1 MAKRCNLTF
10 GDPDSYADAIEKSD
24 VKLTITGAGD
34 FSAQL
39 VRVELKQLVIY
50 RLRERLPRIAYLSLP
65 PDKIFL
71 SFPVGPGSLVLDGFV
86 LRRGDIVF
94 HSPGQHVHQRSGAE
108 CQWGL
113 ISLSPEQLAH
123 YSKALTG
130 RPIAIPDASTILKPA
145 RPTRSRFHRLFRQ
158 ACDLAEAKKGLIERP
173 EVARALEQQL
183 LHAIVNC
190 LTAAEVIGNAKTRHR
205 HAALMARF
213 ETVPSGQ
220 IDQRLTLTRL
230 CKEVGVPERTL
241 RMCCSEFLGVGPMR
255 YLTLR
260 RLNDARAALR
270 RADPSTA
277 SVAGV
282 AREHHFTELG
292 RFAVLY
298 RTTFGELPSTTLQ
311 TAPQTYSAEIA

>member
-10 GDPDSYADAIEKSD
+10 DDSASYADAIEKGG

-39 VRVELKQLVIY
+39 VRLELKQLVIY
-50 RLRERLPRIAYLSLP
+50 RQRERLPRIAYISLP
-65 PDKIFL
+65 SEKVFL
-71 SFPVGPGSLVLDGFV
+71 SFPVGPGSLVLDGFI

-94 HSPGQHVHQRSGAE
+94 HSPGQHVHQRSQGE

-130 RPIAIPDASTILKPA
+130 RPIAIPEMNKILSPA
-145 RPTRSRFHRLFRQ
+145 RPTRSRFHHLFRE
-158 ACDLAEAKKGLIERP
+158 ACDLAETKRSLIERP

-183 LHAIVNC
+183 LHAIIHC
-190 LTAAEVIGNAKTRHR
+190 LTADEVIDSAKTRHR

-213 ETVPSGQ
+213 ETVLSRQ
-220 IDQRLTLTRL
+220 IDQRLTLTTL
-230 CKEVGVPERTL
+230 CKEVGVPARTL

-260 RLNDARAALR
+260 RLNNARAALR

-282 AREHHFTELG
+282 ARKHHFTELG

-311 TAPQTYSAEIA
+311 TAPQTVSAEIA

>member
-10 GDPDSYADAIEKSD
+10 GDSASYADAIEKGG

-39 VRVELKQLVIY
+39 VRLELKQLVIY
-50 RLRERLPRIAYLSLP
+50 RLRERLPRIAYISLP
-65 PDKIFL
+65 SEKVFL
-71 SFPVGPGSLVLDGFV
+71 SFPVGPGSLIVNGFV

-94 HSPGQHVHQRSGAE
+94 HSPGQQVHQRSNGE

-113 ISLSPEQLAH
+113 ISLSPDQLAH
-123 YSKALTG
+123 YSKTLTG
-130 RPIAIPDASTILKPA
+130 RPIAIPETSKILKPA

-158 ACDLAEAKKGLIERP
+158 ACDLAETKRSLIERP

-183 LHAIVNC
+183 LHAIIHC
-190 LTAAEVIGNAKTRHR
+190 LTADEVIDSTKTRLR

-213 ETVPSGQ
+213 ETVLNGQ
-220 IDQRLTLTRL
+220 IDQRLTLTAL
-230 CKEVGVPERTL
+230 CKEVGVPARTL

-260 RLNDARAALR
+260 RLNNARAALR
-270 RADPSTA
+270 RADPTTT

-282 AREHHFTELG
+282 ARKHHFTELG

>member
-1 MAKRCNLTF
+1 MAKGCSFTF
-10 GDPDSYADAIEKSD
+10 DDPDGYADAIEKAA

-39 VRVELKQLVIY
+39 VRLELKQLVIY
-50 RLRERLPRIAYLSLP
+50 RLREHLPRIGYISLP
-65 PDKIFL
+65 SDKIFV
-71 SFPVGPGSLVLDGFV
+71 SFPAGPGSLVLDGFV

-94 HSPGQHVHQRSGAE
+94 HSPGQHVHQRCDGE

-113 ISLSPEQLAH
+113 ISLSPEQLAL
-123 YSKALTG
+123 YGKALSG
-130 RPIAIPDASTILKPA
+130 RPIAIPETSKILSPA
-145 RPTRSRFHRLFRQ
+145 RPSRSRFHRLFRK
-158 ACDLAEAKKGLIERP
+158 ACDLAEAKKSLIERP
-173 EVARALEQQL
+173 EVARALEQEL
-183 LHAIVNC
+183 LHAIIHC
-190 LTAAEVIGNAKTRHR
+190 LTADEVIDSAKTRHR

-213 ETVPSGQ
+213 ETVLNGQ
-220 IDQRLTLTRL
+220 IDQRLTLTAL
-230 CKEVGVPERTL
+230 CKEVGVPARTL

-260 RLNDARAALR
+260 RLNNARAALR

-277 SVAGV
+277 SVAEV

>member
-10 GDPDSYADAIEKSD
+10 GDPDSYADAIEKCS

-39 VRVELKQLVIY
+39 VRLELKQLVIY
-50 RLRERLPRIAYLSLP
+50 RLRERLPRIAYISLP
-65 PDKIFL
+65 SEQIFL
-71 SFPVGPGSLVLDGFV
+71 SFPVGPGSLILDGFV

-94 HSPGQHVHQRSGAE
+94 HGPGQHAHQRSNGE

-113 ISLSPEQLAH
+113 ISLSLDQLAH
-123 YSKALTG
+123 YSKALNG
-130 RPIAIPDASTILKPA
+130 RPIAIPEMSKILSPA
-145 RPTRSRFHRLFRQ
+145 RPSRSRFHRLFRE
-158 ACDLAEAKKGLIERP
+158 ASHLAEAKKSLIDRP

-183 LHAIVNC
+183 LHAIIHC
-190 LTAAEVIGNAKTRHR
+190 LTADEVIDSTKTRHR

-213 ETVPSGQ
+213 ETVLSRQ
-220 IDQRLTLTRL
+220 IGQRLTLTTL
-230 CKEVGVPERTL
+230 CKEVGVPARTL
-241 RMCCSEFLGVGPMR
+241 RVCCSAFLGVGPMR

-260 RLNDARAALR
+260 RLNNARAALR
-270 RADPSTA
+270 RADPSIA

-282 AREHHFTELG
+282 ARKHHFTELG

-311 TAPQTYSAEIA
+311 TAPQT

>member
-1 MAKRCNLTF
+1 
-10 GDPDSYADAIEKSD
+10 
-24 VKLTITGAGD
+24 
-34 FSAQL
+34 
-39 VRVELKQLVIY
+39 
-50 RLRERLPRIAYLSLP
+50 LRERLPRIAYISLP
-65 PDKIFL
+65 SEQIFL
-71 SFPVGPGSLVLDGFV
+71 SFPVGPGSLILDGSV

-94 HSPGQHVHQRSGAE
+94 HSPDHHMHQRSNGE
-108 CQWGL
+108 CHWGL
-113 ISLSPEQLAH
+113 ISLSLEQLAH

-130 RPIAIPDASTILKPA
+130 RSIAIPEMSKILSPT
-145 RPTRSRFHRLFRQ
+145 RPSRSRFHRLFRE
-158 ACDLAEAKKGLIERP
+158 ACHLAESKKRLIERP

-183 LHAIVNC
+183 LHAIINC
-190 LTAAEVIGNAKTRHR
+190 LSADEVLDSTKTRHR

-213 ETVPSGQ
+213 ETVLSRQ
-220 IDQRLTLTRL
+220 IDQRLTLTTL
-230 CKEVGVPERTL
+230 CKEVGVPARTL

-260 RLNDARAALR
+260 RLNNARAALR

-282 AREHHFTELG
+282 ARKHHFTELG

-311 TAPQTYSAEIA
+311 AAPQTVSAEFA

>member
-1 MAKRCNLTF
+1 MAKRRNFTF
-10 GDPDSYADAIEKSD
+10 GDPDSYADAIEKAA

-39 VRVELKQLVIY
+39 VRLELKQLVIY
-50 RLRERLPRIAYLSLP
+50 RLRERLPRIAYISLP
-65 PDKIFL
+65 SDKIFV
-71 SFPVGPGSLVLDGFV
+71 SFPAGPGSLVLDGFV

-94 HSPGQHVHQRSGAE
+94 HSPGHHVHQRSGAE

-113 ISLSPEQLAH
+113 ISLSPDQLAH

-130 RPIAIPDASTILKPA
+130 RPIVIPEASKILNPA
-145 RPTRSRFHRLFRQ
+145 RPNRSRFHHLFRE
-158 ACDLAEAKKGLIERP
+158 ACDLAETKKSLIERP

-183 LHAIVNC
+183 LHAIIHC
-190 LTAAEVIGNAKTRHR
+190 LSADEVIDSAKTRHR

-213 ETVPSGQ
+213 ETVLNGK
-220 IDQRLTLTRL
+220 IDQRLTLTTL
-230 CKEVGVPERTL
+230 CKEVGVPARTL

-260 RLNDARAALR
+260 RLNNARAALR

-282 AREHHFTELG
+282 ARKHHFTELG

-311 TAPQTYSAEIA
+311 TLPPTYSAEIA

>member
-1 MAKRCNLTF
+1 MAKGCSFTF
-10 GDPDSYADAIEKSD
+10 GDPDGYADAIERAA

-39 VRVELKQLVIY
+39 VRLKLKQLVIY
-50 RLRERLPRIAYLSLP
+50 RLREHLPRIAYIALP
-65 PDKIFL
+65 SDKIFV
-71 SFPVGPGSLVLDGFV
+71 SFPAGPGALVLDGFV
-86 LRRGDIVF
+86 LRRGDIVL

-113 ISLSPEQLAH
+113 ISLSPEQLAI
-123 YSKALTG
+123 YGKALSG
-130 RPIAIPDASTILKPA
+130 RPMTIPEASKILKPA
-145 RPTRSRFHRLFRQ
+145 RPSRSRFLRLFRQ
-158 ACDLAEAKKGLIERP
+158 ACDLAEAKKSLVERP
-173 EVARALEQQL
+173 EVARALEQEL
-183 LHAIVNC
+183 LHAMINC
-190 LTAAEVIGNAKTRHR
+190 LTADEVLDSKTRHR

-213 ETVPSGQ
+213 ETVLSGQ
-220 IDQRLTLTRL
+220 IDRKLTLTAL
-230 CKEVGVPERTL
+230 CKEVGVPARTL

-260 RLNDARAALR
+260 RLNNARAALQ

-277 SVAGV
+277 SVAEV

-311 TAPQTYSAEIA
+311 TALQTYSAEIA